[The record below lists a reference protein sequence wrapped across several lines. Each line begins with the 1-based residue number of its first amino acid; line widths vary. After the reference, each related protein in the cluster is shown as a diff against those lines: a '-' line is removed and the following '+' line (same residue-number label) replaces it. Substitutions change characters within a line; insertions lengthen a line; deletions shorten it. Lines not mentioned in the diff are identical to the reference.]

1 MMYKKRLYK
10 TALISAPIIA
20 LYGAS
25 PVFVLFSNFAKS
37 IPNKPSFAEAW
48 SFLTIVTFLLWAIN
62 LYLISVFDKKRVLN
76 SVNRYI
82 MSYGI
87 VIIITMLTIPISMFT
102 DKKEDVPLLFP
113 FLICIANNSII
124 LIIANSIIDKS
135 KQIQADNE
143 IALLKISNMEAQQ
156 QQLIQQLQPHFLF
169 NALSTLKSLI
179 KTNPELAEEYLI
191 KLSDFLRY
199 TVSSHN
205 NKIVS
210 LQDELT
216 FTQDYIELQ
225 QIRFSDS
232 IKCTWDIPDHVIKQY
247 HIPIYALQTLVENAI
262 KHNAFTEEKPL
273 CFDIVYKDG
282 YITITNNKIAKH
294 NSSTSGVGLKNLN
307 ERYRLVCGEEI
318 KVENEP
324 CVFSVTIKLI

>member
-1 MMYKKRLYK
+1 MYKKRLYK

-37 IPNKPSFAEAW
+37 IPNKPSFIEAW
-48 SFLTIVTFLLWAIN
+48 SFLTIVTLILWAIN
-62 LYLISVFDKKRVLN
+62 LYLISAFDKKKALN
-76 SVNRYI
+76 SLKRYLL
-82 MSYGI
+82 SYGI
-87 VIIITMLTIPISMFT
+87 VIFVTLLTIPISMFT

-179 KTNPELAEEYLI
+179 KINPELAEEYLI

-210 LQDELT
+210 LQEELI

-232 IKCTWDIPDHVIKQY
+232 IKCNWNIPDQVIKQY

-262 KHNAFTEEKPL
+262 KHNAFTEERPL
-273 CFDIVYKDG
+273 CFDIVYTDG
-282 YITITNNKIAKH
+282 YIKVSNNKIPKP
-294 NSSTSGVGLKNLN
+294 NSSTSGVGLKNLT
-307 ERYRLVCGEEI
+307 ERYRLVCNEEI
-318 KVENEP
+318 EVENGLH
-324 CVFSVTIKLI
+324 VFSVTIKLI

>member
-10 TALISAPIIA
+10 TAIISAPIIA

-25 PVFVLFSNFAKS
+25 PVFVIFSNFAKF
-37 IPNKPSFAEAW
+37 IPSKPSFAEAW
-48 SFLTIVTFLLWAIN
+48 GFLTIITLILWAIN
-62 LYLISVFDKKRVLN
+62 LYLISVYDKKKALD
-76 SVNRYI
+76 SLNRYL
-82 MSYGI
+82 MSFGT
-87 VIIITMLTIPISMFT
+87 VIFFALLTIPISMLT
-102 DKKEDVPLLFP
+102 DRKEDVPLLFP
-113 FLICIANNSII
+113 FLICFANNSII

-179 KTNPELAEEYLI
+179 KTNPELAERYLI

-232 IKCTWDIPDHVIKQY
+232 IKCDWDIPDNVTKLY

-273 CFDIVYKDG
+273 CFDIVYTDG
-282 YITITNNKIAKH
+282 YIKISNNKIPKQ
-294 NSSTSGVGLKNLN
+294 NSSNSGVGLQNLN
-307 ERYRLVCGEEI
+307 ERYRLVCAEDI
-318 KVENEP
+318 KIENES

>member
-1 MMYKKRLYK
+1 MYKKQLYK

-25 PVFVLFSNFAKS
+25 PVFVMFSNFAMS
-37 IPNKPSFAEAW
+37 VPNKPSFAEAW
-48 SFLTIVTFLLWAIN
+48 GLLTFITLLLWVIN
-62 LYLISVFDKKRVLN
+62 LYVISFFDRRKALN
-76 SVNRYI
+76 SLNRYLL
-82 MSYGI
+82 SYGL
-87 VIIITMLTIPISMFT
+87 VIAVTALAIPIAMLT
-102 DKKEDVPLLFP
+102 DKKDDVPLIFP

-124 LIIANSIIDKS
+124 LIIANSIIAKS
-135 KQIQADNE
+135 KQILADNE
-143 IALLKISNMEAQQ
+143 IAMLKISNMEAQQ

-179 KTNPELAEEYLI
+179 KNNAEQAEEYLI

-210 LQDELT
+210 LQEELT

-232 IKCTWDIPDHVIKQY
+232 IKFNLMIPENSIKQY

-273 CFDIVYKDG
+273 SIDIVYIDG
-282 YITITNNKIAKH
+282 FIKVTNNKIPKAIIL
-294 NSSTSGVGLKNLN
+294 SSGVGLQNLN
-307 ERYRLVCGEEI
+307 ERYRLACGEEI
-318 KVENEP
+318 VVENGMY
-324 CVFSVTIKLI
+324 VFSVTIKLI